1 MNICHAHYP
10 QAPRTY
16 TKTSR
21 YHHTPPIF
29 YRLKPVSPQLAATFR
44 CFEGGSSLL
53 STCPS
58 RKLRSAGKNKSVWE
72 GTGLTVFCCRWPG
85 RFQCRHRP
93 RPIRHSLQFF
103 GTFLQPPTNTPMSR
117 RAERVGQASPRLTGP
132 RRRCAWASSFAAGSA
147 RPCRCAGAPCHR
159 RLQSAAARG
168 AALPKPPRD
177 EHGENA
183 GSLAERFLQPRT
195 NIRPVP
201 N

>member
-53 STCPS
+53 STYPS
-58 RKLRSAGKNKSVWE
+58 HKLRSSGKNKSVWE

-103 GTFLQPPTNTPMSR
+103 GTFLQPPTDTPMSR
-117 RAERVGQASPRLTGP
+117 RAERVGKAARLRDLRVLDGVVLGLLLLLPAPLGLAGAPALLAIAASRVP
-132 RRRCAWASSFAAGSA
+132 RRGA
-147 RPCRCAGAPCHR
+147 RPCASP
-159 RLQSAAARG
+159 
-168 AALPKPPRD
+168 
-177 EHGENA
+177 HG
-183 GSLAERFLQPRT
+183 
-195 NIRPVP
+195 
-201 N
+201 